1 MKTFELS
8 LGIILIVASLA
19 LRYRP
24 LWSFFTHEE
33 WHPFQIGLF
42 RNPVGT
48 VVEIVLGLALLFGG
62 GFMIW
67 LSSR

>member
-8 LGIILIVASLA
+8 LGIILVVAFLV

-24 LWSFFTHEE
+24 LWSFFTDEK

-48 VVEIVLGLALLFGG
+48 VVEIVLGLAMLFGG